1 MRKIKNKNLL
11 FSLIVFFLSI
21 TIVSAEDLEITKS
34 SHTIDFDELGS
45 IKITLTEKEEDIAI
59 EGADIGLY
67 HIADADELD
76 HNLIFNYTENYT
88 ECTADL
94 SDLTIDGLTEKI
106 TKCTKDKTPDYT
118 KTTNEKGKLKFK
130 DLKLGLY
137 LVKQETQVK
146 GYSNIDSYLV
156 MIPKVIDN
164 KWTYDITSEPKTEIY
179 KTMDIKVVKVWN
191 KQNEKTKLPEYVTI
205 ALLKNGETID
215 TVKLNKDNNWTHTWL
230 DIEKSDK
237 YTVEEINIPEG
248 YTATYKNEEYTYIVT
263 NTDKLPQTGQLKW
276 PILILSITGM
286 LFIIIGIYEMK
297 RETNEE

>member
-1 MRKIKNKNLL
+1 MRKVKRNKLL
-11 FSLIVFFLSI
+11 FSLLVFFFSL
-21 TIVSAEDLEITKS
+21 TLVNAEDLDITKS
-34 SHTIDFDELGS
+34 SHTIDFEELGS
-45 IKITLTEKEEDIAI
+45 IKITLTEKEENIAI
-59 EGADIGLY
+59 EGAELGLY
-67 HIADADELD
+67 HIADAGEKD
-76 HNLIFNYTENYT
+76 HNLIFNYTENYK

-94 SDLTIDGLTEKI
+94 SDLTIDGLTDKI

-205 ALLKNGETID
+205 ALLKDGETID
-215 TVKLNKDNNWTHTWL
+215 TVKLNKDNNWTL
-230 DIEKSDK
+230 YQESEVSE
-237 YTVEEINIPEG
+237 YEG
-248 YTATYKNEEYTYIVT
+248 TEFSFCTYKRI
-263 NTDKLPQTGQLKW
+263 
-276 PILILSITGM
+276 
-286 LFIIIGIYEMK
+286 
-297 RETNEE
+297 